1 MRKVLENKI
10 IQEITLLIFSFIL
23 FTLNDWILILSWKG
37 FLMGV
42 IYFLILYVHAQVN
55 RFFLLP
61 LLLKKNKAVLYGLSS
76 IAILLVFALILKEIT
91 ENVIYKNCFLYKNL
105 AQKTFHY
112 QLGVLLGSLICILGS
127 INLSNSIA
135 SSD

>member
-10 IQEITLLIFSFIL
+10 IQEIVLLVFSFIL

-42 IYFLILYVHAQVN
+42 FYFLILYAHAQLN

-61 LLLKKNKAVLYGLSS
+61 LLLKKNKPLLYVLASV
-76 IAILLVFALILKEIT
+76 ATLLVFSLILKELT
-91 ENVIYKNCFLYKNL
+91 DNVIYKNCFLYKNL
-105 AQKTFHY
+105 VQKTFHY
-112 QLGVLLGSLICILGS
+112 QFGVLLGSLICTIPCSYL
-127 INLSNSIA
+127 ITLLIEA
-135 SSD
+135 M